1 MPALVALIFGLATDA
16 RAASLDAG
24 VARAEAGAVDAIASQ
39 GKSKKSKGKKSKK
52 SKSKS
57 KKGNKGNKGTGNKG
71 SDEAASGAAEDGAIA
86 SEGAQADGPSVPEPD
101 PAPPSLEVQLPV
113 KVKGKLPKSS
123 QGRLIGRLEAA
134 VAGVSVEGGPY
145 RVRMT
150 VGLAKKDNYTL
161 TLTVKGANGKT
172 VAEVSEPCKGCSVSQ
187 AGDKVA
193 ALVPLAVTRITER
206 ANAPGEVTV
215 ASVPPGATVSVDG
228 EERGPAPQVLELSPG
243 EHTVVVTKDGFVEQR
258 QTVVVEPE
266 GTQQL
271 ELSLEAAPVP
281 PGKKGK
287 KDKKSKKDKKDKGK
301 KDKVVDTGP
310 KAGKPWT
317 IAGGVMMGLGLGS
330 ILTGV
335 ALILVDEDP
344 IPSQCEGDQVDFRG
358 VCRVRYNTL
367 GSGII
372 AVTVGALGV
381 GGGIALMVKGRQVTV
396 RARASKTQATLGVR
410 VRF

>member
-1 MPALVALIFGLATDA
+1 MDATA
-16 RAASLDAG
+16 PQNKG
-24 VARAEAGAVDAIASQ
+24 
-39 GKSKKSKGKKSKK
+39 SKGKKGKGKGSKGK
-52 SKSKS
+52 GKGKN
-57 KKGNKGNKGTGNKG
+57 KKGKGKKG
-71 SDEAASGAAEDGAIA
+71 SDEAASDATGADAAA
-86 SEGAQADGPSVPEPD
+86 SEAAQTEGPSESD
-101 PAPPSLEVQLPV
+101 PGPPSLEVKLPV
-113 KVKGKLPKSS
+113 KVKGKVSKSS

-161 TLTVKGANGKT
+161 TLTVTGANGKT

-187 AGDKVA
+187 AGDTVA
-193 ALVPLAVTRITER
+193 ALVPQAVTRIAER
-206 ANAPGEVTV
+206 ANAPGEVSV

-266 GTQQL
+266 STQQL
-271 ELSLEAAPVP
+271 ELSLEAASVGPEP
-281 PGKKGK
+281 AGKKGNKSKKNEKSEDEQKADKGKKGK
-287 KDKKSKKDKKDKGK
+287 KG
-301 KDKVVDTGP
+301 KVVDTGP

-344 IPSQCEGDQVDFRG
+344 IPSECQGDQVDFRG

-396 RARASKTQATLGVR
+396 RARASKTQATLGVG